1 MVKLAHDFLGHHIR
15 QYPAGKHRSS
25 LGTHGEILG
34 FNTLINPNKKSSK
47 AHQEE
52 IGRIIKNHRL
62 SPQVALIKDLNPV
75 IRGWTSFYIKSDA
88 QTVGELSKQDNLTY
102 LKLRRW
108 AKRRC
113 GNIKTGHQLYWHT
126 IGGKNW
132 VFSTKEEGAN
142 PLRLLQHS
150 YFECS
155 STDYVKVK
163 GDKSPYDGDLVYWSS
178 RMGKNPD
185 LPSSVS
191 QLLKR
196 QKGKCS
202 HCEFIFRNEDVMEVD
217 HIVPR
222 AIGGKDEYKNLQLL
236 HRHCHDVKTKT
247 DLELIRKHNLELVSS
262 GKKPQASRKKGKPSN
277 DKSTPE

>member
-1 MVKLAHDFLGHHIR
+1 LENLLA
-15 QYPAGKHRSS
+15 
-25 LGTHGEILG
+25 
-34 FNTLINPNKKSSK
+34 
-47 AHQEE
+47 
-52 IGRIIKNHRL
+52 
-62 SPQVALIKDLNPV
+62 
-75 IRGWTSFYIKSDA
+75 
-88 QTVGELSKQDNLTY
+88 QDNLTY

-113 GNIKTGHQLYWHT
+113 GNINAGHRLYWHS
-126 IGGKNW
+126 IGGNNW
-132 VFSTKEEGAN
+132 VFSTREEGAN
-142 PLRLLQHS
+142 PLRLLKHS
-150 YFECS
+150 EFECS

-185 LPSSVS
+185 MPSRMSK
-191 QLLKR
+191 LLKW
-196 QKGKCS
+196 QKGKCP

-247 DLELIRKHNLELVSS
+247 DLELIRKHNLEIVSS
-262 GKKPQASRKKGKPSN
+262 GKKPQASQKKGKPSN